1 MSYAFNILSMINIL
15 SMVNKQVS
23 LDGLGYKCNDQRG
36 IFKSNF
42 QHLSSSLGALS
53 RENSTNL
60 ADRTTHCRA
69 VDKIF
74 VGCQFGCQRQP
85 CWEPAPGIARGVR
98 GHAPLEDFRVSKTH
112 FEAS

>member
-1 MSYAFNILSMINIL
+1 MHVLCIVNNRHANMMIGLFNILSMINIL

-23 LDGLGYKCNDQRG
+23 PDGLGYKCNDQRG

-42 QHLSSSLGALS
+42 QHLSNSLGALS
-53 RENSTNL
+53 RENSINL

-74 VGCQFGCQRQP
+74 VL
-85 CWEPAPGIARGVR
+85 GVLIWLPKAALL
-98 GHAPLEDFRVSKTH
+98 GVQCLA
-112 FEAS
+112 